1 MQTNSVHVCLNTR
14 MAGLEVGYI
23 TVSAYWPSAL
33 NCNPWNFVPLD
44 SVRMLWRLCPALPIR
59 A

>member
-1 MQTNSVHVCLNTR
+1 